1 MLPLYA
7 SVECDRECKIFFG
20 MNPQLKGHYRQ
31 KKNGNA
37 KVKELT

>member
-1 MLPLYA
+1 MLQWN
-7 SVECDRECKIFFG
+7 VTENVRFFFG